1 MANNVCMKKKKNM
14 FLLHLKPAL
23 LLSSDPGRVMSPL
36 RHPINAL
43 EIFCCQGIKSSTKN
57 VVSAPCE
64 MQRWLHTQGSLFV
77 VFIMKQRPLDLKFI
91 AYRLTV
97 RFSPPLFSL
106 KCSHCSIPTSMWL
119 HTKESGAARF
129 TFRWYNL
136 QGWSKK
142 RWLD

>member
-106 KCSHCSIPTSMWL
+106 KCSHCSIQCDCTQKNLVLPDSASDDITSKDDPRKDDW
-119 HTKESGAARF
+119 TKM
-129 TFRWYNL
+129 
-136 QGWSKK
+136 
-142 RWLD
+142 